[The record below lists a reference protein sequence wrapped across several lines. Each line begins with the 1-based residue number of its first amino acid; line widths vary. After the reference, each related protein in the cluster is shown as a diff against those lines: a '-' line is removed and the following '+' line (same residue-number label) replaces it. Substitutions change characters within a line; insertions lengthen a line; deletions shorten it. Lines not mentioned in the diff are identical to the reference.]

1 MSKQNGGEGGVII
14 NMSSLAGKNNSYLNR
29 KVFLLVMWTTK
40 VNLWNLWIS
49 RQDCIES
56 IFVCILNDFL
66 DFSAHNTEKLNNISA
81 TSFQS
86 YLYCD
91 VALVYV
97 FVCACVFSVIVFQRL
112 FYYFQIEKHVKKNF
126 WQNENY

>member
-1 MSKQNGGEGGVII
+1 M
-14 NMSSLAGKNNSYLNR
+14 
-29 KVFLLVMWTTK
+29 
-40 VNLWNLWIS
+40 
-49 RQDCIES
+49 
-56 IFVCILNDFL
+56 IFDFL
-66 DFSAHNTEKLNNISA
+66 DFSVHNTEKLNNTSA

-91 VALVYV
+91 VALVCV

-126 WQNENY
+126 

>member
-1 MSKQNGGEGGVII
+1 
-14 NMSSLAGKNNSYLNR
+14 MSSLAGKNDSYLNR
-29 KVFLLVMWTTK
+29 KVSLPVMWTTK
-40 VNLWNLWIS
+40 VNLWSLWIS

-81 TSFQS
+81 TSFQG

-91 VALVYV
+91 VALVRV
-97 FVCACVFSVIVFQRL
+97 FVCTYMFSVIVFQRL
-112 FYYFQIEKHVKKNF
+112 FYYFQIGKHVKKKTFDKMKTSNVV
-126 WQNENY
+126 